1 MFGVVYDFEEEDYTS
16 EMLYSSYH
24 IKDTYISAQVI
35 TVHSDIDYL
44 AGLLWFLAVN
54 LLFFSSSQTVS
65 PSEEC
70 VYTIHFQE

>member
-1 MFGVVYDFEEEDYTS
+1 MFGVVYDFEEEDYTI

-44 AGLLWFLAVN
+44 ADCQVSLL
-54 LLFFSSSQTVS
+54 
-65 PSEEC
+65 
-70 VYTIHFQE
+70 